1 MRTGPKLGI
10 IGGGIAAA
18 IIIAAAVS
26 MNASVSDQTQPTQA
40 GNISTQNLP
49 ENSKIRVITSF
60 YPLYEFVR
68 NVGGERTE
76 VTTFIPIGVEPH
88 DWEPTPSDIQRLR
101 TADVFV
107 YNGANFE
114 PFLNQGIFET
124 DLTGII
130 SIETANGI
138 ELIKAEEE
146 DEHNEREGH
155 DQVFDPHIW
164 LDPILAKHQVNMIK
178 NALIEADP
186 AGKQYYEDNALTYAA
201 KLDALDA
208 RVRSE
213 LSDCEKDTF
222 VSFHHA
228 FGYFAK
234 RYDLNAVALTGVTP
248 EAEASP
254 AELKELVEFAR
265 TNNIKVIYSEE
276 LIDPR
281 LADVLASEV
290 GAQVMILSP
299 IEGLSDEVAGGM
311 TYLEKMEQ
319 NLQNLKVGLEC
330 S

>member
-1 MRTGPKLGI
+1 MISRQKFGI
-10 IGGGIAAA
+10 ISGGIAAA
-18 IIIAAAVS
+18 VILAALVS
-26 MNASVSDQTQPTQA
+26 LNTNVSDQTPT
-40 GNISTQNLP
+40 TQTEN
-49 ENSKIRVITSF
+49 NSKIRVMASF
-60 YPLYEFVR
+60 FPLYEFAR

-88 DWEPTPSDIQRLR
+88 DWEPSPSDIQQLR

-114 PFLNQGIFET
+114 PFLNKQVFET
-124 DLTGII
+124 ELTDVI
-130 SIETANGI
+130 SVEAAEGL

-146 DEHNEREGH
+146 DEHEEHEQGE
-155 DQVFDPHIW
+155 FDPHIW
-164 LDPILAKHQVNMIK
+164 LDPILVKHQVNLIK

-186 AGKQYYEDNALTYAA
+186 AGKQYYEDNAQSYMA

-208 RVRSE
+208 KIRSE

-248 EAEASP
+248 EAEASA

-265 TNNIKVIYSEE
+265 ANDIKVIYSEE
-276 LIDPR
+276 LVDPR
-281 LADVLASEV
+281 LAEVLASEV
-290 GAQVMILSP
+290 GAQVMVLSP
-299 IEGLSDEVAGGM
+299 IEGLTDEELSGRV
-311 TYLEKMEQ
+311 TYIEKMEQ

-330 S
+330 R